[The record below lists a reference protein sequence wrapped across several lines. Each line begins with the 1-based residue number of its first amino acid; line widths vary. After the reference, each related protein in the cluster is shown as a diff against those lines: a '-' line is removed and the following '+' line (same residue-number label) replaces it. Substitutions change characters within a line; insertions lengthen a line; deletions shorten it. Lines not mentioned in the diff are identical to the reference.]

1 MERSS
6 VERTRS
12 RLKLTSALLVL
23 ACLSAP
29 LSAEPLQSVSSYR
42 RPLQLALLMLPV
54 LGLAALRLRSSTP
67 ESDEVVPGY
76 SLQGELGRGGTAV
89 VHSARHKATGQTYAL
104 KLLRSEPAMDRD
116 AAARMRREIKLMR
129 DLAHPGI
136 VSLCDFGEY
145 RGQIYMV
152 LDKINGCTLRE
163 HMQTARLSQAEAMHH
178 CQSLL
183 EALAYAHGRNVIHRD
198 LKPENLM
205 VNENGQLRLLDFGFS
220 RNAQRNTFETMDNSV
235 AGTPAYMA
243 PERLMCQTTPASDQ
257 YSLGLIAYEMLTGQP
272 AIARGLDVAAVITR
286 QMQETPA
293 NPRSLDSSIPEWV
306 DRFVM
311 KLIAKKP
318 EDRFE
323 NMQAALDEFRQ
334 VPALALR

>member
-1 MERSS
+1 MK
-6 VERTRS
+6 
-12 RLKLTSALLVL
+12 LKTTLLWL

-29 LSAEPLQSVSSYR
+29 LSAEPLLPAHQ

-54 LGLAALRLRSSTP
+54 LALAALRLRSSSAP
-67 ESDEVVPGY
+67 APDEVVPGY

-89 VHSARHKATGQTYAL
+89 VYQARHNATGQSYAL
-104 KLLRSEPAMDRD
+104 KLLKSEPAMDQD
-116 AAARMRREIKLMR
+116 AVARMRREVKLMR
-129 DLAHPGI
+129 DLQHPGI
-136 VSLCDFGEY
+136 VSFCDYGEH
-145 RGQIYMV
+145 RGQHYMV
-152 LDKINGCTLRE
+152 LEKINGCTLRE
-163 HMQTARLSQAEAMHH
+163 HLQTGRLSQPEALHH

-183 EALAYAHGRNVIHRD
+183 EALAYAHSRDIIHRD

-243 PERLMCQTTPASDQ
+243 PERLMCHTTPASDQ

-272 AIARGLDVAAVITR
+272 AIARGLDVAAVITK
-286 QMQETPA
+286 QMQEVPPT
-293 NPRSLDSSIPEWV
+293 PRSLDSKIPEAI

-323 NMQAALDEFRQ
+323 NMQAALQGFLSARTET
-334 VPALALR
+334 PSLAHR